1 MIDYDAL
8 REALRDECY
17 AACFG
22 GGIGPAIM
30 DALSVEDMSPEELL
44 RPARMWGTLVVNH
57 VLALFV
63 NYVTTLYN
71 SWHPCGSLI
80 HNP

>member
-22 GGIGPAIM
+22 GGIGSAIM
-30 DALSVEDMSPEELL
+30 DALSVEDMSPEELVRAAQL
-44 RPARMWGTLVVNH
+44 WGIDIRR
-57 VLALFV
+57 FE
-63 NYVTTLYN
+63 
-71 SWHPCGSLI
+71 S
-80 HNP
+80 

>member
-8 REALRDECY
+8 REALRDECF

-30 DALSVEDMSPEELL
+30 DALSLEDMSPDELIKT
-44 RPARMWGTLVVNH
+44 ARLWGVDISG
-57 VLALFV
+57 FER
-63 NYVTTLYN
+63 
-71 SWHPCGSLI
+71 
-80 HNP
+80 

>member
-22 GGIGPAIM
+22 GSIGPAIM
-30 DALSVEDMSPEELL
+30 DALSVGDMSPEDLVRAAQL
-44 RPARMWGTLVVNH
+44 WGIDVDRF
-57 VLALFV
+57 A
-63 NYVTTLYN
+63 
-71 SWHPCGSLI
+71 I
-80 HNP
+80 